1 VLADDNFASIAAAVR
16 EGRTVYDNIKKVIS
30 WTLPTNGGEAMTIV
44 VALLFGMTLPIT
56 PIQILWV
63 NLITAIT
70 LGIALA
76 FEPTE
81 ADTMRRP
88 PRPRNEPLLTG
99 TLAWHI
105 VLVSGLFLGGVFGIY
120 AYAIDR
126 GYSVELAR
134 TIALNTLVVMEI
146 FHLFFIRN
154 IYGTSL
160 TWQAVRGTRVVW
172 ATVLCVT
179 AAQFAIT
186 YLPPLQRIFATE
198 PVAFLD
204 GLLIVAVGIAL
215 FAIIAIE
222 KQLRLRLR
230 ELRAP

>member
-1 VLADDNFASIAAAVR
+1 
-16 EGRTVYDNIKKVIS
+16 
-30 WTLPTNGGEAMTIV
+30 MTIV

-56 PIQILWV
+56 PVQILWV

-81 ADTMRRP
+81 VNTMRRS

-99 TLAWHI
+99 DLGWHI
-105 VLVSGLFLGGVFGIY
+105 ILVSALFLGGVFGIY
-120 AYAIDR
+120 AYAIDQ
-126 GYSVELAR
+126 GYSLELAR

-160 TWQAVRGTRVVW
+160 TWKAVRGTKVVW
-172 ATVLCVT
+172 TTVIVVT

-186 YLPPLQRIFATE
+186 YLPPLQQIFRTE
-198 PVAFLD
+198 SVPFID
-204 GLLIVAVGIAL
+204 GILIVMIGVIL
-215 FAIIAIE
+215 FAIIETE

-230 ELRAP
+230 ELRLP